1 MDLSS
6 FNLYLKSRNYSD
18 STVRNYLVDVR
29 RFLESNLE
37 PQEYLQSIST
47 DPNFKRYYS
56 ALKIFYKFAQ
66 DQNLVKNGLKPFPPK
81 TITTPT
87 DHLSA
92 FKKHLEKRNTPI
104 STIRNYIND
113 ITQYI
118 SWINNQ

>member
-29 RFLESNLE
+29 RFLESKLE
-37 PQEYLQSIST
+37 PQEYLQSISL

-56 ALKIFYKFAQ
+56 ALKIFHKFAT
-66 DQNLVKNGLKPFPPK
+66 DQNLIFKLPTQV
-81 TITTPT
+81 TTPT

-92 FKKHLEKRNTPI
+92 FKKHLEKKNTPI

-113 ITQYI
+113 VTQYI
-118 SWINNQ
+118 SWLNTFEN